1 MRMAT
6 VPSVRVIQSTV
17 PQTVPPQRHRME
29 KKSAPTEAALTLRRW
44 VQIALK
50 PAPKIPGLH
59 RVCIRGKGLKY
70 VIADSAFK
78 RMQIDAR
85 VCRLD
90 ACEHHRGL
98 TAPAYSR
105 EASCGHRPT
114 MRLQGSQRELIR
126 GLSWGN

>member
-1 MRMAT
+1 
-6 VPSVRVIQSTV
+6 
-17 PQTVPPQRHRME
+17 ME
-29 KKSAPTEAALTLRRW
+29 KKSAPTEAALTLRRR

-105 EASCGHRPT
+105 EASCGDRPS
-114 MRLQGSQRELIR
+114 MRLHGSQRELIH
-126 GLSWGN
+126 GLSWGKLKRATPI

>member
-1 MRMAT
+1 
-6 VPSVRVIQSTV
+6 
-17 PQTVPPQRHRME
+17 
-29 KKSAPTEAALTLRRW
+29 

-59 RVCIRGKGLKY
+59 WVCIRGKGLEY

-98 TAPAYSR
+98 ALRTSWALNYNEWDDGRRALR
-105 EASCGHRPT
+105 LGHDAS
-114 MRLQGSQRELIR
+114 LE
-126 GLSWGN
+126 